1 MPYFK
6 MLINSTISLVLNEST
21 TDMTSGGGSSG
32 GGGGSGS
39 ASFVGGVSGVPIG
52 GGSMSIPAGPTG
64 PVPTT
69 SGVAATTGGGSN
81 GNIQIPAN
89 VRGSQSQ
96 IGGESSAAP
105 INMVFSKAL
114 IKLVGKYIN
123 CLKDQSNLELL
134 FGTSSTNPISP
145 TMPSGMSYLINFLLP
160 LLFWSA
166 SDRKDSPKLN
176 QSDIA
181 FVISILLNALK
192 PPSKLAATL
201 LLQAPKQHHLLSAF
215 DNPPPVCAWANK
227 SNKQIKD
234 ILTQSTFLALKLVI
248 FSFSKQ
254 VELARVANTIR
265 QLCLKAKSVYLW
277 KFLDFLTSNRT
288 SLFLMLKPFIENFV
302 EISSCENENE
312 NQIRL
317 AIGAKLNGNIYSN
330 FRCNNVV
337 LNELV
342 DEMNTIK
349 SELTCKKTSC
359 NV

>member
-1 MPYFK
+1 MV
-6 MLINSTISLVLNEST
+6 INSTISLVLNESSS
-21 TDMTSGGGSSG
+21 DMSGG

-39 ASFVGGVSGVPIG
+39 TSFVGGMAGAMG
-52 GGSMSIPAGPTG
+52 TTGGSMSIPGGPAGPASGSGGGAG
-64 PVPTT
+64 P
-69 SGVAATTGGGSN
+69 GGAGGGGGGSN

-96 IGGESSAAP
+96 IVSESAP

-181 FVISILLNALK
+181 FVITILLNALK

-201 LLQAPKQHHLLSAF
+201 LLQAPKQHHLFSAF
-215 DNPPPVCAWANK
+215 DNPQAASAWVNK

-234 ILTQSTFLALKLVI
+234 MLTQSTFLALKLVV

-254 VELARVANTIR
+254 VELTRVANTIR

-277 KFLDFLTSNRT
+277 KFLDFLASNRT
-288 SLFLMLKPFIENFV
+288 SLFLMLKPFVENFV
-302 EISSCENENE
+302 EISSCENEIE

-317 AIGAKLNGNIYSN
+317 SIRAKLNGNVFSN

-342 DEMNTIK
+342 DEMNAIK
-349 SELTCKKTSC
+349 SELASKCLLITHELF
-359 NV
+359 